1 MNDSLTTSV
10 ADRYNQAAA
19 AYRDLW
25 APTLRIAGRRLIRE
39 LASAQDGPAQCV
51 VDVGAGVGTLMP
63 ELLWSFPG
71 ACVVGLDRSS
81 GMLALAPR
89 ARGMGLGARLTDECI
104 AFARAKGYRKMVL
117 WTNSCLAA
125 ARGIYASR
133 GFKLEKSE
141 PYEGFGQQL
150 VGETWSLKL

>member
-1 MNDSLTTSV
+1 VRKSATT
-10 ADRYNQAAA
+10 AQ
-19 AYRDLW
+19 
-25 APTLRIAGRRLIRE
+25 LR
-39 LASAQDGPAQCV
+39 
-51 VDVGAGVGTLMP
+51 M
-63 ELLWSFPG
+63 LL
-71 ACVVGLDRSS
+71 
-81 GMLALAPR
+81 LAPR

-133 GFKLEKSE
+133 GFKLEKSQ